1 MAVVKRKGNKIA
13 LILLWAF
20 LIAAVV
26 WMVAQ

>member
-13 LILLWAF
+13 LIVIWLF
-20 LIAAVV
+20 LILAVA